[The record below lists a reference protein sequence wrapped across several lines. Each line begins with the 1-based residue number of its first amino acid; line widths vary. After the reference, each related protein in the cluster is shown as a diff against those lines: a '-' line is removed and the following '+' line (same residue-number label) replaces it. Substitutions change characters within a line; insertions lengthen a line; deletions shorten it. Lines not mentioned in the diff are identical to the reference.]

1 MSTKGET
8 NMTEI
13 MKDLDQVFNIIS
25 SIPVSG
31 NAVDAMAVAR
41 NKLRHVYA
49 EIEKMK
55 TENIEGSL
63 QNGTT

>member
-1 MSTKGET
+1 
-8 NMTEI
+8 MTEI

-49 EIEKMK
+49 EIEKMETK
-55 TENIEGSL
+55 NTEDSL

>member
-1 MSTKGET
+1 
-8 NMTEI
+8 MTEI

-41 NKLRHVYA
+41 NKLRHVFA
-49 EIEKMK
+49 ELEKMEIEEPTPK
-55 TENIEGSL
+55 T
-63 QNGTT
+63 TT

>member
-49 EIEKMK
+49 EIEKME
-55 TENIEGSL
+55 TENTEDPL

>member
-1 MSTKGET
+1 
-8 NMTEI
+8 MTEI

-41 NKLRHVYA
+41 NKLRHVFA
-49 EIEKMK
+49 ELEKSECALQMDK
-55 TENIEGSL
+55 EEQI

>member
-13 MKDLDQVFNIIS
+13 MKDLDQAFNIIS

-49 EIEKMK
+49 EIEKME
-55 TENIEGSL
+55 TENIESSL

>member
-55 TENIEGSL
+55 TENIESSL

>member
-49 EIEKMK
+49 EIEKME
-55 TENIEGSL
+55 TENIESSL

>member
-1 MSTKGET
+1 
-8 NMTEI
+8 MTEI

-41 NKLRHVYA
+41 NKLRHIYA
-49 EIEKMK
+49 ELDKKEKVV
-55 TENIEGSL
+55 TNNGCCNSQSSSL
-63 QNGTT
+63 

>member
-1 MSTKGET
+1 
-8 NMTEI
+8 MTEI

-41 NKLRHVYA
+41 SKLRHVFT
-49 EIEKMK
+49 ELEKSECAPQMNK
-55 TENIEGSL
+55 EEQI

>member
-1 MSTKGET
+1 
-8 NMTEI
+8 MTEI

-41 NKLRHVYA
+41 NKLRHVFA
-49 EIEKMK
+49 ELEKSECAPQMDK
-55 TENIEGSL
+55 EEQI